1 MTEFVE
7 FGTLRG
13 ELTRAADDWIVLVHE
28 SGRDLD
34 GWKPVVSDL
43 ARLPLTVL
51 AFDLRGHGGSDGS
64 PGSVEEDVHAAL
76 EFARAGGARSVLVA
90 AAGDS
95 VAPSLTAA
103 ETAGGFVA
111 LGPTG
116 APVAAPRLPRLIVVA
131 SRDEEQVAA
140 AASLRAGGG
149 WAVVV
154 NIPTSER
161 GLELLAGAWGTGVRS
176 HMLVFV
182 KDLLTV
188 AVR

>member
-13 ELTRAADDWIVLVHE
+13 ELTRGGDDWIVLVHE

-34 GWKPVVSDL
+34 GWKPIVPDL
-43 ARLPLTVL
+43 ARLSTVL

-64 PGSVEEDVHAAL
+64 PGRVEEDLEAAL
-76 EFARAGGARSVLVA
+76 EFARTNGARSVLVA

-95 VAPSLTAA
+95 VAPALAGSESAA
-103 ETAGGFVA
+103 GFVA
-111 LGPTG
+111 IGPTG
-116 APVAAPRLPRLIVVA
+116 ASVARLPRLIVVA
-131 SRDEEQVAA
+131 SRDEAQVAA
-140 AASLRAGGG
+140 GASLRAGGG

-154 NIPTSER
+154 NIPTADR
-161 GLELLAGAWGTGVRS
+161 GLDLLTGDWGTGVRS
-176 HMLVFV
+176 HVLVFV
-182 KDLLTV
+182 KDLLTA

>member
-7 FGTLRG
+7 FGPLSG
-13 ELTRAADDWIVLVHE
+13 ELTRGGDDWIVLVHE

-34 GWKPVVSDL
+34 GWKPVVPEL
-43 ARLPLTVL
+43 ARLLTVL

-64 PGSVEEDVHAAL
+64 PRSVEEDVHAAL
-76 EFARAGGARSVLVA
+76 EFARAGAARSVLVA

-95 VAPSLTAA
+95 VAPAA
-103 ETAGGFVA
+103 ACASAGFVA

-116 APVAAPRLPRLIVVA
+116 APVAPASVPRLIVVA

-140 AASLRAGGG
+140 GASLRAGGG

-154 NIPTSER
+154 NIPTAER
-161 GLELLAGAWGTGVRS
+161 GLDLLAGDWGSGVRS
-176 HMLVFV
+176 HLLVFV
-182 KDLLTV
+182 KDLLTA
-188 AVR
+188 AV